1 MRPRR
6 CHGCQVDVENNHL
19 RMTKCLDGEL
29 RLLCEWC
36 AKDEEDD
43 KARAAEQIARKAS
56 LTHV

>member
-19 RMTKCLDGEL
+19 RTTKCLDGEL

-43 KARAAEQIARKAS
+43 KARVAEQIARKAS
-56 LTHV
+56 